1 MTKKITLTIWNQNMS
16 KVIFVDSD
24 VILDVLERRE
34 PFYFYSAQ
42 ILTLGDEKKAKL
54 VTTSLVFANV
64 YYLLRKHLGIEKAR
78 EALRK
83 LRIIIDIISVNAKEV
98 DLALNSEM
106 SDFED
111 ALQYFTALDN
121 KIDFII
127 TRNSRDYKNPKL
139 VVQTPQQYIEGID
152 NNG

>member
-1 MTKKITLTIWNQNMS
+1 MS

-127 TRNSRDYKNPKL
+127 TRNASDYKNPKL